1 MIPFPSY
8 AVFYRQSIPQGSRL
22 VKFFLPKTVPEY
34 RRCRQKDQK
43 RRGASAANGQKK
55 EALLPCVHGAKE
67 NGTPCARVAT
77 LGLQH
82 RHTPSHLPADP
93 LGKEVYSWMNKEDVY
108 TVPWVFSVFPG
119 QSFKNDVG
127 AGLLQYAQGTKT
139 WEDVKTVFVNRWKE
153 EMR

>member
-1 MIPFPSY
+1 M
-8 AVFYRQSIPQGSRL
+8 
-22 VKFFLPKTVPEY
+22 
-34 RRCRQKDQK
+34 
-43 RRGASAANGQKK
+43 K
-55 EALLPCVHGAKE
+55 EE
-67 NGTPCARVAT
+67 
-77 LGLQH
+77 LGFIAPYD
-82 RHTPSHLPADP
+82 TFDEDETPADP